1 MLVNLHAAAL
11 LLIVVTTVAILIRGR
26 KRSPTSRQ
34 AAIAAIIAGGLAVLV
49 LAINAHACLEGTPNF
64 QCIICGACLWCVL
77 AYLED
82 RRLRSLTAISIVI
95 AMTTLAFHY
104 TDLVHTPNWTGNP
117 RSPRRTAVQVVAE
130 QQVEAVS
137 QSLRAVEPDNQ
148 TQYPEGWVRDM
159 PFAKALQHALLDVQP
174 FRRETGWAWHSAFTG
189 LFRTKRIDQDF
200 WYPGGTIADAASK
213 LALKDRLR

>member
-1 MLVNLHAAAL
+1 MNGNLHATAL
-11 LLIVVTTVAILIRGR
+11 LLIVGATVVICTRARS
-26 KRSPTSRQ
+26 RSPTGRQ
-34 AAIAAIIAGGLAVLV
+34 AAIATIVAGGLAVLV
-49 LAINAHACLEGTPNF
+49 LAINAHACLEGTPIF

-82 RRLRSLTAISIVI
+82 RRLRFVAVISIVI
-95 AMTTLAFHY
+95 VMTTSAFHY

-117 RSPRRTAVQVVAE
+117 RSPRRTAVRIVAE
-130 QQVEAVS
+130 HQVETVS

-159 PFAKALQHALLDVQP
+159 PFANALEHVLLDVQP

-189 LFRTKRIDQDF
+189 LYRTKRIDQDF
-200 WYPGGTIADAASK
+200 WYPGGTIAEAASK
-213 LALKDRLR
+213 LALKDKLR